1 MNHMRLLQGSPCF
14 PLICLGSGRIMI
26 SKVETS
32 RCLSLTNR
40 QHRESERTMAGRVTR
55 NSILSLLILCLMSGL
70 IGACSSP
77 APSRS
82 RTAPSQGRSAPNPV
96 SSPAPMT
103 TRQIF
108 VKTLTGKTIT
118 LKIQGDV
125 SIAMVKKAIQKKEG
139 IPPRR
144 QRLIFAGRQLEDAET
159 LNSYDIQ
166 NGSTLHLV
174 LRLGGG

>member
-1 MNHMRLLQGSPCF
+1 MPHIGSRPIERNHRRSRSTSRILRLRSDPRWGA
-14 PLICLGSGRIMI
+14 IGH
-26 SKVETS
+26 SKVQVIS
-32 RCLSLTNR
+32 CRS
-40 QHRESERTMAGRVTR
+40 
-55 NSILSLLILCLMSGL
+55 LSLLILCLMGGL

-118 LKIQGDV
+118 LEIQGDV

-139 IPPRR
+139 IPPHR

-159 LNSYDIQ
+159 LNSYNIQ

>member
-1 MNHMRLLQGSPCF
+1 
-14 PLICLGSGRIMI
+14 
-26 SKVETS
+26 
-32 RCLSLTNR
+32 
-40 QHRESERTMAGRVTR
+40 
-55 NSILSLLILCLMSGL
+55 
-70 IGACSSP
+70 
-77 APSRS
+77 
-82 RTAPSQGRSAPNPV
+82 
-96 SSPAPMT
+96 MT

-118 LKIQGDV
+118 LEIQGDV

-139 IPPRR
+139 IPPHR

-159 LNSYDIQ
+159 LNSNNIQ